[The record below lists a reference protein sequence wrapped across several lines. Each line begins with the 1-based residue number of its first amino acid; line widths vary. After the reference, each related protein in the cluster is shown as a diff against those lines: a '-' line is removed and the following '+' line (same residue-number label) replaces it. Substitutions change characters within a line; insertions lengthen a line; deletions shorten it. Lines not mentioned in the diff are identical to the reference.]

1 MDMIQMI
8 KSFPNQI
15 LEQYENLKNEE
26 LDLNKFNNID
36 NIIIAGMG
44 GSAISGDLV
53 NALTKNEIV
62 SISGGASTGAAVSSM
77 ALILSGSFLIL
88 RKPNLPRVDAMDD
101 PFILPIL
108 YLW

>member
-15 LEQYENLKNEE
+15 LEQYENLKNKE

-53 NALTKNEIV
+53 NNSYK
-62 SISGGASTGAAVSSM
+62 
-77 ALILSGSFLIL
+77 
-88 RKPNLPRVDAMDD
+88 K
-101 PFILPIL
+101 
-108 YLW
+108 

>member
-15 LEQYENLKNEE
+15 LEQYENLKNED

-36 NIIIAGMG
+36 NIIIVGMG

-53 NALTKNEIV
+53 NALTKNEIR
-62 SISGGASTGAAVSSM
+62 IPRKIAAGNSS
-77 ALILSGSFLIL
+77 LFSSWL
-88 RKPNLPRVDAMDD
+88 K
-101 PFILPIL
+101 
-108 YLW
+108 YLKIA